1 ARCQSNN
8 DFSAANLYQEY
19 DVPLFRRLG
28 DEMRISATLQRLCR
42 FPWLFNMVVNKANKS
57 PSLSNMISGMFTNL
71 DLREQL
77 RKPSFYA
84 KILLNK

>member
-1 ARCQSNN
+1 
-8 DFSAANLYQEY
+8 
-19 DVPLFRRLG
+19 
-28 DEMRISATLQRLCR
+28 
-42 FPWLFNMVVNKANKS
+42 LFNMVVNKANKS